1 MIVNINFNP
10 ANTGNFAVYVHVR
23 TDGGTKIFD
32 VVGTAGT
39 FAVALLEFQASDGSG
54 KWVQYANNSPSF
66 TFGDVLEQ
74 QTKICK
80 LKVTNKG
87 SNSASSLSITVSK
100 PPFGVAGIIGA
111 QNGVDLGEG
120 TNIGAGQSNT
130 ADLFC
135 SVPKSQVNVDSYN
148 ATAVWTMNTGDPNF
162 GKQFIQFTCNAVT
175 RQVGPL
181 DAIDGSAIYRYIG
194 CWKENN
200 PGRQMRLQLWGKDP
214 ENTNGKCISACAARN
229 YVYAGTQYV
238 DECWCSNNLP
248 NQRVDETEC
257 NYGCSGDESETCGGN
272 GVRLSNRLALI
283 AFMTG

>member
-10 ANTGNFAVYVHVR
+10 ANTGNFAVYVHVH

-39 FAVALLEFQASDGSG
+39 FAVALLEFQAADRSG
-54 KWVQYANNSPSF
+54 KWIKYANNSPPF
-66 TFGDVLEQ
+66 TFGDVFEQ

-80 LKVTNKG
+80 LRVTNKG
-87 SNSASSLSITVSK
+87 SKSASSLSITVSK

-120 TNIGAGQSNT
+120 TNIGAGQSDT

-162 GKQFIQFTCNAVT
+162 GKQFIQFTCNAVA
-175 RQVGPL
+175 RQVWPL
-181 DAIDGSAIYRYIG
+181 DAIDGSAIYSYIG

-200 PGRQMRLQLWGKDP
+200 PGRQMRVQLWGKDP

-229 YVYAGTQYV
+229 YAYAGTQYV
-238 DECWCSNNLP
+238 DECWCSNKLL

-257 NYGCSGDESETCGGN
+257 NYGCSGDESEASGGN
-272 GVRLSNRLALI
+272 GVRLPNRLALT
-283 AFMTG
+283 ALMT